1 MKLKKRKHVNQRFD
15 RSKMLLTSNSSFPV
29 QEAFKTLR
37 TNVMFSLPGDGCKC
51 IGVTSANR
59 SEGKSMVSI
68 NLAISFAQMDKRVL
82 LIDCDLRIPT
92 VATKLNI
99 PIEVGLSNY
108 LARTETNNTLRI
120 FHFGDPGI
128 DVVTAGNIPPDPT
141 TLLGSETMKTMLDSL
156 RDDYDYIILD
166 FPPAFIVSDA
176 VLLADSVD
184 GYLVV
189 VRQNSSEYSK
199 INEALRQMDFVD
211 AKIIGFVYN
220 AKGFDG
226 KIGKDSKY
234 YKYYKKSDK
243 KSED

>member
-1 MKLKKRKHVNQRFD
+1 MKLKNKKNVNHRFD
-15 RSKMLLTSNSSFPV
+15 RNKMLLTSNSSFPV

-37 TNVMFSLPGDGCKC
+37 TNVMFSLPGEGCKC

-92 VATKLNI
+92 VAAKLNI
-99 PIEVGLSNY
+99 PNAVGLSNY
-108 LARTETNNTLRI
+108 LARTESDNVLRI
-120 FHFGDPGI
+120 FHCGSPAI
-128 DVVTAGNIPPDPT
+128 DVVTAGSIPPDPT
-141 TLLGSETMKTMLDSL
+141 TLLGSETMKTMLSSL

-176 VLLADSVD
+176 VLLAESVD

-220 AKGFDG
+220 AKSLDG

-234 YKYYKKSDK
+234 YKYYKKT
-243 KSED
+243 EE